1 MTPDVQHDSE
11 RLKFKHSRRG
21 IGLSKELY
29 EHLADEQTA
38 VRIFEQVPGARDTTV
53 HEFAVTTMLSMLK
66 DAADEID
73 TAYDPSSAASKRSSL
88 MGKFKA
94 AGSVTGKQAET
105 IHAIENLV
113 ANQEPERIGVEVERL
128 LRHDTKYIKS
138 WLQLAIDGADLA
150 RPVAG
155 ATLVSGSNVLKA
167 RQKAKGKLPRD
178 P

>member
-1 MTPDVQHDSE
+1 M
-11 RLKFKHSRRG
+11 
-21 IGLSKELY
+21 
-29 EHLADEQTA
+29 
-38 VRIFEQVPGARDTTV
+38 
-53 HEFAVTTMLSMLK
+53 
-66 DAADEID
+66 
-73 TAYDPSSAASKRSSL
+73 
-88 MGKFKA
+88 
-94 AGSVTGKQAET
+94 TGKQAET

-155 ATLVSGSNVLKA
+155 ATLVSDSNVLKA